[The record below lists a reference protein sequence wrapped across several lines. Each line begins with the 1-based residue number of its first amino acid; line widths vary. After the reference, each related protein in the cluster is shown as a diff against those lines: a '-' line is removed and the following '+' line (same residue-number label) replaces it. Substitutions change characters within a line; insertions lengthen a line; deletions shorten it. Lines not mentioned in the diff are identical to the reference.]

1 MCFLKEPV
9 DIWNTVVDENGVP
22 ILTLYYADQQKYAF
36 TFQMMAYISRLAV
49 IKKAIRD
56 GFDIIISER
65 SLATDKNV
73 FAKMLYDDGKINE
86 VEYTIYLKWFDEF
99 QSEFPQENNIYV
111 KTSPNIS
118 NERVIERAKFGE
130 IIPIEY
136 LENCHK
142 YHEDWL
148 KYTNKEKVITLDGN
162 INTKINPGVIDNWAS
177 EIFTF
182 LEI

>member
-1 MCFLKEPV
+1 MAPIIVSVQGNIGSGKSTLLDQLKQRLGSTWDDKYGNKLSVCFLKEPV

-86 VEYTIYLKWFDEF
+86 VEYTIYLNWFDEF
-99 QSEFPQENNIYV
+99 QSEFPQENIIYV

-118 NERVIERAKFGE
+118 NERVISLQ
-130 IIPIEY
+130 IQ
-136 LENCHK
+136 
-142 YHEDWL
+142 W
-148 KYTNKEKVITLDGN
+148 N
-162 INTKINPGVIDNWAS
+162 IKKS
-177 EIFTF
+177 
-182 LEI
+182 